1 MSGNLTGLCLYIYSF
16 LGRPLKRFF
25 MLYFYT
31 APSLSPMCISFNI
44 FCKLSLYRCL
54 LLLVQKQNSLALS
67 LSLSLSLFHTYA
79 ESGTSHYHIKSSL
92 STAHKIT
99 FQLSFFNSF
108 FLSVRFFSLL
118 SFYPHLYFVSLL
130 VSMH

>member
-1 MSGNLTGLCLYIYSF
+1 MLKIRIRHKSITSENPPGLS
-16 LGRPLKRFF
+16 

-54 LLLVQKQNSLALS
+54 LLLVQKQNSL
-67 LSLSLSLFHTYA
+67 SLSLSLFHTYA

-99 FQLSFFNSF
+99 FQLS
-108 FLSVRFFSLL
+108 LTL
-118 SFYPHLYFVSLL
+118 SFCLFVFFHYYLSLFCFSPRIYAL
-130 VSMH
+130 I